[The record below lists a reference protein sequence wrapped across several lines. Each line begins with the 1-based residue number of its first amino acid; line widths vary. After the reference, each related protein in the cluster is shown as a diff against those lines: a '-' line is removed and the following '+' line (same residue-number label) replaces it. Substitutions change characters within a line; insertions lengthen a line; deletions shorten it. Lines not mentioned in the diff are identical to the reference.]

1 VTPGGPIH
9 ADVGWQCFAAL
20 VTVAVVAPEG
30 STYMQESR
38 RGANATAGVDVSLA
52 VADNY
57 GDAELGLSR
66 YPSVYQVRGNGGH
79 AGGALTARGALSFL
93 GPTSGLC
100 SSCRGC

>member
-30 STYMQESR
+30 STYMQELR

-52 VADNY
+52 VVDNY

-66 YPSVYQVRGNGGH
+66 YPSVYQVRESEIERERNREGG
-79 AGGALTARGALSFL
+79 RE
-93 GPTSGLC
+93 SGEGTPD
-100 SSCRGC
+100 GC